1 MFLLFFKQK
10 TSYEMRIS
18 DWSSDVCSSDLLIRA
33 VLMMVVSAM
42 LFGAMAIIIRLAS
55 QQLHPFQIA
64 FFRNL
69 FGLLFAL
76 PLLLRHGPGLLHTN
90 KLPLYFLR
98 CSIGIVSMLAG
109 FWAIVNLPLAP
120 PISLSYS
127 TPLFFPNGALLDI
140 GRSSGR
146 EKGC

>member
-1 MFLLFFKQK
+1 MNTRKPPVRGD
-10 TSYEMRIS
+10 E
-18 DWSSDVCSSDLLIRA
+18 LIRA

-42 LFGAMAIIIRLAS
+42 LFGAMAIIIHLAS

-98 CSIGIVSMLAG
+98 CS
-109 FWAIVNLPLAP
+109 
-120 PISLSYS
+120 
-127 TPLFFPNGALLDI
+127 NGTEI
-140 GRSSGR
+140 GRAPLRERVGPDGR
-146 EKGC
+146 IWVGAGLIK

>member
-1 MFLLFFKQK
+1 MNTRKPPVRGD
-10 TSYEMRIS
+10 E
-18 DWSSDVCSSDLLIRA
+18 LIRA

-109 FWAIVNLPLAP
+109 FWAIVNLPLAQA
-120 PISLSYS
+120 ISLSYS
-127 TPLFFPNGALLDI
+127 TPLFVTIGAVLVLAEEI
-140 GRSSGR
+140 GKASFR
-146 EKGC
+146 ERVCKYV